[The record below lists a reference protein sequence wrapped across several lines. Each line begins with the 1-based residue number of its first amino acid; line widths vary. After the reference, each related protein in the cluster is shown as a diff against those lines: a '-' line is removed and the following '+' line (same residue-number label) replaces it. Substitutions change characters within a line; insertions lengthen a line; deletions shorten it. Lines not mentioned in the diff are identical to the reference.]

1 MLTLII
7 LVAPDP
13 TFALNS
19 QKLFREYIQGDTLK
33 LKKKVYL
40 KEVKSQGSSMTK
52 LDSDELDSISRYLIM
67 DTDTGKYFH
76 RFLFKD
82 GKGINRRFVDSLILG
97 FPKDSVL
104 RRFGFHADSIFQ
116 NRIRVFP
123 DHRDNSIEM
132 PNMLRRAFPPMHT
145 ERFALPRLIPDLQK
159 NAQVFSFRNTDKNG
173 INTHMRIDVNDPS
186 DEELKKI
193 TGSVSEN
200 KLMVDALGFSPD
212 FSSQTILLTFKLSTK
227 GSASVNILDG
237 DLKNIYSDNT
247 SKFPG
252 RYSKEISLPRNGIY
266 FLVIRQNNRS
276 FVKRLIKQ
284 G

>member
-1 MLTLII
+1 MLTLIS
-7 LVAPDP
+7 LGAPDP

-19 QKLFREYIQGDTLK
+19 KELFREYIQGDTLK

-52 LDSDELDSISRYLIM
+52 LNSDELDSITRYLIM

-82 GKGINRRFVDSLILG
+82 GNGINRRFVDSLILG

-104 RRFGFHADSIFQ
+104 CRFGFHADSIYQ
-116 NRIRVFP
+116 NRRWVFP

-132 PNMLRRAFPPMHT
+132 PNMVRRGFPPMHT
-145 ERFALPRLIPDLQK
+145 DRFELPRLMPQK
-159 NAQVFSFRNTDKNG
+159 NSQSFSFRNTDKNG
-173 INTHMRIDVNDPS
+173 INTHIRIDISDPS
-186 DEELKKI
+186 DEELKNI
-193 TGSVSEN
+193 AGGVSN
-200 KLMVDALGFSPD
+200 NMVMVEDLGFSPN

-227 GSASVNILDG
+227 GSASISVLDG
-237 DLKNIYSDNT
+237 DLNNIYSDNM

-252 RYSKEISLPRNGIY
+252 RYSKEISLSKNGIY